1 MQLATLVYW
10 TFGNLGSTGW
20 DDLGGMGIV
29 VAALIV
35 YCCFHRWDYNA
46 LLSGSETA
54 VTSVIVANVGLISFI
69 GLVAPHIVRMV
80 VGNNHIYVIP
90 GSILTGA
97 TILLLSDLFARV
109 VISPVIL
116 PIGAITSFLG
126 GPLFLYLLFK
136 EGKRE

>member
-1 MQLATLVYW
+1 MFGIPLETGLLACY
-10 TFGNLGSTGW
+10 
-20 DDLGGMGIV
+20 
-29 VAALIV
+29 
-35 YCCFHRWDYNA
+35 
-46 LLSGSETA
+46 
-54 VTSVIVANVGLISFI
+54 SFFD
-69 GLVAPHIVRMV
+69 IVRMV